1 MRHLVSTVVAAGALA
16 AAGLAGAQTDPLVV
30 CSFPANAKPAIMAP
44 ARIGTPVR
52 VGQRVLMVCRTV
64 SGRPLARIVGSV
76 TDSSPNSI
84 TVAGVTCAVPA
95 NTKPAVMAPVRIGSN
110 LSCRVQVKVVGSVTA
125 VTDRTVTVAGVTCAF
140 PANTKPAIMAPARIG
155 NHVLMA
161 CGVRA
166 GQLNVTK
173 LLKR

>member
-1 MRHLVSTVVAAGALA
+1 
-16 AAGLAGAQTDPLVV
+16 
-30 CSFPANAKPAIMAP
+30 
-44 ARIGTPVR
+44 
-52 VGQRVLMVCRTV
+52 
-64 SGRPLARIVGSV
+64 
-76 TDSSPNSI
+76 
-84 TVAGVTCAVPA
+84 
-95 NTKPAVMAPVRIGSN
+95 MAPVRIGSN

-161 CGVRA
+161 CSVRA